1 MGVGKDVGKEAE
13 KGGRSRMKMGFEGQ
27 AGRNRQVL
35 PETKGLFNPSMLL
48 LLMSLGVCDSGV
60 QESDVGVKLGRI
72 GVGVQTASLPFCT
85 KPTTYKSPTARES
98 TKRKRPSTKI
108 QDLTVGEYRKRER
121 EKRCKN

>member
-13 KGGRSRMKMGFEGQ
+13 KGGRSRMRMGFEGQ

-35 PETKGLFNPSMLL
+35 PETKGLFNPGMLL
-48 LLMSLGVCDSGV
+48 LLMSLGVCSSGV

-72 GVGVQTASLPFCT
+72 GVGGPGSFTSISHQANNTQDSHGPGKHKTQRA
-85 KPTTYKSPTARES
+85 
-98 TKRKRPSTKI
+98 STKI
-108 QDLTVGEYRKRER
+108 QDLEVWEYRKRER